1 MSPLLVCLLGAL
13 LIPLFV
19 ATWRASL
26 LGLAVQGLIMAGLA
40 IPELTPGAS
49 GQVWLTL
56 VDLGLVRGLL
66 APLALYS
73 VLRATGAPSRND
85 VIPPNLF
92 SWTIALGLVLASFN
106 FSEALVS
113 EAGEPQTMVA
123 IAIAGVLLGF
133 LVLASAADPFSQ
145 MVGALRIENS
155 IALLELSGAH
165 HASFWLRLAV
175 LGIFLATVAFF
186 RWYLV
191 SLESPARERESAPD
205 SLTL

>member
-19 ATWRASL
+19 ATWRVSL
-26 LGLAVQGLIMAGLA
+26 LGLAFQGLIMAGLA
-40 IPELTPGAS
+40 SPELTPQAS
-49 GQVWLTL
+49 AQTWLTL
-56 VDLGLVRGLL
+56 FDLGVVRGLL
-66 APLALYS
+66 LPLVLYR
-73 VLRATGAPSRND
+73 VLRASGAPSRND

-92 SWTIALGLVLASFN
+92 SWTIALGMVLVAFN

-113 EAGEPQTMVA
+113 EPGEPQTLVA

-133 LVLASAADPFSQ
+133 LVLASVAAPFAQ
-145 MVGALRIENS
+145 MVGVLRIENS
-155 IALLELSGAH
+155 IVLLELSGEQR
-165 HASFWLRLAV
+165 ASLGVRFAL

-191 SLESPARERESAPD
+191 SLESPADDGESAPD
-205 SLTL
+205 SLSL

>member
-26 LGLAVQGLIMAGLA
+26 LGLAFQGLIMAGLA
-40 IPELTPGAS
+40 SPELTPQAS
-49 GQVWLTL
+49 AQTWLTL
-56 VDLGLVRGLL
+56 FDLGVVRGLL
-66 APLALYS
+66 LPLVLYR

-92 SWTIALGLVLASFN
+92 SWTIALGMVLVAFN

-113 EAGEPQTMVA
+113 EPGEPQTLVA
-123 IAIAGVLLGF
+123 LAIAGVLLGF
-133 LVLASAADPFSQ
+133 LVLASVAAPFSQ
-145 MVGALRIENS
+145 MVGVLRIENS
-155 IALLELSGAH
+155 IALLELSGEQR
-165 HASFWLRLAV
+165 ASLGMRFAL
-175 LGIFLATVAFF
+175 LGIFLATVTFF

-191 SLESPARERESAPD
+191 SLESPAHDREPAPD
-205 SLTL
+205 SLSL

>member
-1 MSPLLVCLLGAL
+1 MSPLLVCLMGAL

-26 LGLAVQGLIMAGLA
+26 LGLAFQGLIMAGIAL
-40 IPELTPGAS
+40 PELALGAPA
-49 GQVWLTL
+49 QAWLTL
-56 VDLGLVRGLL
+56 FDLGVVRGLL
-66 APLALYS
+66 LPIGLYTA
-73 VLRATGAPSRND
+73 LRATGAPSRND

-92 SWTIALGLVLASFN
+92 SWALALGMLLAAFN
-106 FSEALVS
+106 FSEALVR
-113 EAGEPQTMVA
+113 EPGEPQTLVA

-133 LVLASAADPFSQ
+133 LVLASASGPFSQ

-155 IALLELSGAH
+155 IALLELSGEER
-165 HASFWLRLAV
+165 ASLGIRIAM
-175 LGIFLATVAFF
+175 LGIFVATLAFF

-191 SLESPARERESAPD
+191 SLESPAKERESAPD